1 MAFGLYTTFNERL
14 RDLKHNEKELNDAE
28 TYLRLENRYYGLKSV
43 INEAET
49 LKRTTLG
56 NIISDYTKLK
66 AFNGY
71 TLEEQRKEYEKILS
85 NNENYVKD
93 YVNDNG
99 LFEGYEFERNEKPYK
114 LILSDS
120 KIYLYD
126 IEKDNYDMKYE
137 FATPYD
143 AMQEF
148 FKAIKDLDTT
158 KTMFLDT
165 YKPAEFSSAALTE
178 FFNNKGWN
186 VNFKT
191 PYEFEITSKTL
202 HSSSPISHS
211 ISFDGTRD
219 GLKDK
224 LFEIHGN
231 YNVNEFAEQVIA
243 NTSPDNRN
251 ILDIIKD
258 AELMREVYLD
268 LTRSYSQ
275 EYIWNNYNKDEKL
288 FDSFT
293 YEVRYSVEELEKQAM
308 ELYKAKDRDFSQFTN
323 GELYELY
330 KVCLLTPENPH
341 GRSFDDEVF
350 DEMGYRTKN
359 GKDLSEEF
367 LNKYEKE
374 IALGKALVLTDE
386 IKSRYANGD
395 ISGAY
400 EKWVELH
407 DSLITENFEIYAECI
422 EKFSNDEV
430 YRITDYGK
438 QKALYQMENE
448 EISEEPEL

>member
-1 MAFGLYTTFNERL
+1 MGFGLYTTFNERL

-49 LKRTTLG
+49 IKKQTLG

-85 NNENYVKD
+85 DNEKYVKD
-93 YVNDNG
+93 YVNYNG

-114 LILSDS
+114 LMLSDS

-148 FKAIKDLDTT
+148 FKAIKDLETT
-158 KTMFLDT
+158 QTMFLDT

-191 PYEFEITSKTL
+191 PYEFEISAQTL
-202 HSSSPISHS
+202 HSSSPITHT
-211 ISFDGTRD
+211 ISFDETRD

-224 LFEIHGN
+224 LFEILSN

-251 ILDIIKD
+251 ILDIMKD

-308 ELYKAKDRDFSQFTN
+308 ELYKANDRDFSQFTN
-323 GELYELY
+323 GELYILY
-330 KVCLLTPENPH
+330 KMCLLTPENPH

-350 DEMGYRTKN
+350 DEMSYRTIN

-367 LNKYEKE
+367 SERFNKE
-374 IALGKALVLTDE
+374 IALGKALVLTNE

-407 DSLITENFEIYAECI
+407 DTLITENFEIYAECI
-422 EKFSNDEV
+422 EKFSNEEV

-438 QKALYQMENE
+438 QKSLSQMENE
-448 EISEEPEL
+448 EISEEPEI

>member
-1 MAFGLYTTFNERL
+1 MGFGLYTTFNERL

-49 LKRTTLG
+49 IKKQTLG

-85 NNENYVKD
+85 DNEKYVKD
-93 YVNDNG
+93 YVNYNG

-114 LILSDS
+114 LMLSDS

-148 FKAIKDLDTT
+148 FKAIKDLETT
-158 KTMFLDT
+158 QTMFLDT

-191 PYEFEITSKTL
+191 PYEFEISAQTL
-202 HSSSPISHS
+202 HSSFPITHT
-211 ISFDGTRD
+211 ISFDETRN

-224 LFEIHGN
+224 LFEILSN

-251 ILDIIKD
+251 ILDIMKD

-308 ELYKAKDRDFSQFTN
+308 ELYKANDRDFSQFTN
-323 GELYELY
+323 GELYILY
-330 KVCLLTPENPH
+330 KMCLLTPENPH

-350 DEMGYRTKN
+350 DEMSYRTIN

-367 LNKYEKE
+367 SERFNKE
-374 IALGKALVLTDE
+374 IALGKALVLTNE

-407 DSLITENFEIYAECI
+407 DTLITENFEIYAECI
-422 EKFSNDEV
+422 EKFSNEEV

-438 QKALYQMENE
+438 QKSLSQMENE
-448 EISEEPEL
+448 EISEEPEI

>member
-1 MAFGLYTTFNERL
+1 MGFGLYTTFNERL

-49 LKRTTLG
+49 IKKQTLG

-85 NNENYVKD
+85 DNEKYVKD
-93 YVNDNG
+93 YVNYNG
-99 LFEGYEFERNEKPYK
+99 LFEGYEFERNERPYK
-114 LILSDS
+114 LMLSDS

-148 FKAIKDLDTT
+148 FKAIKDLETT
-158 KTMFLDT
+158 QTMFLDT

-191 PYEFEITSKTL
+191 PYEFEISAQTL
-202 HSSSPISHS
+202 HSSSPITHT
-211 ISFDGTRD
+211 ISFDETRD

-224 LFEIHGN
+224 LFEILSN

-251 ILDIIKD
+251 ILDIMKD

-288 FDSFT
+288 FNSFT

-308 ELYKAKDRDFSQFTN
+308 ELYKANDRDFSQFTN
-323 GELYELY
+323 GELYILY
-330 KVCLLTPENPH
+330 KMCLLTPENPH

-350 DEMGYRTKN
+350 DEMSYRTIN

-367 LNKYEKE
+367 SERFNKE
-374 IALGKALVLTDE
+374 IALGKALVLTNE

-407 DSLITENFEIYAECI
+407 DTLITENFEIYAECI
-422 EKFSNDEV
+422 EKFSNEEV

-438 QKALYQMENE
+438 QKSLSQMENE
-448 EISEEPEL
+448 EISEEPEI

>member
-1 MAFGLYTTFNERL
+1 MGFGLYTTFNERL

-49 LKRTTLG
+49 IKKQTLG

-85 NNENYVKD
+85 DNEKYVKD
-93 YVNDNG
+93 YVNYNG

-114 LILSDS
+114 LMLSDS

-148 FKAIKDLDTT
+148 FKAIKDLETT
-158 KTMFLDT
+158 QTMFLDK

-191 PYEFEITSKTL
+191 PYEFEISAQTL
-202 HSSSPISHS
+202 HSSSPITHT
-211 ISFDGTRD
+211 ISFDETRD

-224 LFEIHGN
+224 LFEILSN

-251 ILDIIKD
+251 ILDIMKD

-308 ELYKAKDRDFSQFTN
+308 ELYKANDRDFSQFTN
-323 GELYELY
+323 GELYILY
-330 KVCLLTPENPH
+330 KMCLLTPENPH

-350 DEMGYRTKN
+350 DEMSYRTIN

-367 LNKYEKE
+367 SERFNKE
-374 IALGKALVLTDE
+374 IALGKALVLTNE

-407 DSLITENFEIYAECI
+407 DTLITENFEIYAECI
-422 EKFSNDEV
+422 EKFSNEEV

-438 QKALYQMENE
+438 QKSLSQMENE
-448 EISEEPEL
+448 EISEEPEI